1 MHFWHNYLQ
10 YNLFGE
16 GVTGRDP
23 STVSHLPQRTESA
36 ALQ

>member
-1 MHFWHNYLQ
+1 MHFRHTYLQ
-10 YNLFGE
+10 YNLFGK
-16 GVTGRDP
+16 GVTGRDL